1 MPGRYPA
8 QGTVVTFGGVNIG
21 FLTGFDV
28 QAKSGQLYDKTNV
41 SSPIVGTGANSRILR
56 EYDCTS
62 IEPPTIQITFWGPP
76 SYSATDAG
84 LKAAIVFDA
93 PGDEIY
99 GQAILTEWNHQGRV
113 GQWTTG
119 SATFQLTGNLTGP
132 PT

>member
-1 MPGRYPA
+1 MPGRYSA

-41 SSPIVGTGANSRILR
+41 SSPIVGTGANARILR

-62 IEPPTIQITFWGPP
+62 VEPPTIQITFWGPP
-76 SYSATDAG
+76 SYAATDAG